1 MKLRTYRQKKFPG
14 LQTIKIVGFH
24 EPRMLKQ
31 GFQSFSYYALKFWPS
46 LKFLWGFFFLQKA
59 NNLYILHYQI
69 LLAKAQKSFNF
80 QGISIFACILESF
93 AYDSML
99 VTIGHYVVLQVRSY
113 SLSILRNTT
122 LVYNFISTWPRQWR
136 HCNIQ
141 QQRVLLMNFL
151 LYWDPLYNVFFIKD
165 YYKNCSIKLLEHAFQ
180 PRLQGALF
188 LKQKGPLKGVHGN
201 RGS

>member
-24 EPRMLKQ
+24 ESRMLKQ

-46 LKFLWGFFFLQKA
+46 LKYLWGFFFLQKA

-122 LVYNFISTWPRQWR
+122 LVYNFISTWPRQSR
-136 HCNIQ
+136 RCNIQ
-141 QQRVLLMNFL
+141 QQRVLLINFL
-151 LYWDPLYNVFFIKD
+151 FYWDPLIM
-165 YYKNCSIKLLEHAFQ
+165 S
-180 PRLQGALF
+180 F
-188 LKQKGPLKGVHGN
+188 L
-201 RGS
+201 

>member
-1 MKLRTYRQKKFPG
+1 
-14 LQTIKIVGFH
+14 
-24 EPRMLKQ
+24 MLKQ

-46 LKFLWGFFFLQKA
+46 LKYLRILFLQKA
-59 NNLYILHYQI
+59 SNLYILHYQI

-80 QGISIFACILESF
+80 QGISIFTCILESF

-151 LYWDPLYNVFFIKD
+151 LYWAPLYNVFFIKD